1 MPHSYGQADSLLLVM
16 KRLAY
21 PNCHVLLEG
30 GHYEQPLLP
39 PSLQQEQQAYP
50 PPAHL
55 CLPRSPLS
63 PLLHTF
69 PWQEHLRPYCLH
81 LSQYFLIINV
91 NVK

>member
-21 PNCHVLLEG
+21 PKCHVLLEG

-50 PPAHL
+50 PQPTSVSPD
-55 CLPRSPLS
+55 LPFPPYSTPFHGRS
-63 PLLHTF
+63 
-69 PWQEHLRPYCLH
+69 
-81 LSQYFLIINV
+81 I
-91 NVK
+91 